1 MFPAYVR
8 TVAGARDVG
17 TILLTGATG
26 LIGGAVLHHALS
38 SGDGH
43 IWRCIVRAPD
53 AEAGRRRVAGRLAR
67 FTDAGT
73 AQALARRVEVVAG
86 DFTRADIDHDP
97 ALDDVTHV
105 LHLAA
110 DTSWRSDKRV
120 HRTNHD
126 GTLALARRAARMR
139 NLRRFLHVGTAMI
152 CGGDPAPVVAERD
165 YPHPAARH
173 IVGYTASK
181 ARAETSLRD
190 VLPDL
195 PLVVARPSIVVGHAT
210 LGARPSSSI
219 LWALR
224 AADRLRLLP
233 CDPDVAADIVPADW
247 TAAALHGLLFKPALA
262 HDLYHLS
269 AGEAGGSRWSALARA
284 FEAADPAGGP
294 RAMRRC
300 DFTRERDLVKAHFAA
315 CFGLDGAVKH
325 AMLRAFHAYAQFW
338 TLGVAFDNARLLAE
352 GFEPPPS
359 LPDYLAVCEA
369 TSGDV
374 VEQFAD
380 DLDMFSRPAIV
391 PRARVR
397 ARRPTPLLPAF
408 VHLRHAAT
416 A

>member
-1 MFPAYVR
+1 M
-8 TVAGARDVG
+8 AGARDLG

-26 LIGGAVLHHALS
+26 LIGGAVLHHALV

-43 IWRCIVRAPD
+43 TWRCLVRAPD
-53 AEAGRRRVAGRLAR
+53 AEAGRRRVAARLAR
-67 FTDAGT
+67 FTNAGS
-73 AQALARRVEVVAG
+73 AQALARRVEIVAG
-86 DFTRADIDHDP
+86 DVTRADFDDDP

-110 DTSWRSDKRV
+110 DTSWKADRRV

-139 NLRRFLHVGTAMI
+139 ELRRFLHVGTAMI
-152 CGGDPAPVVAERD
+152 CGGDSAPVVMERD
-165 YPHPAARH
+165 YPQAAARH
-173 IVGYTASK
+173 IVSYTASK

-190 VLPDL
+190 TLPDL
-195 PLVVARPSIVVGHAT
+195 PLVVARPSIVVGHTA

-233 CDPDVAADIVPADW
+233 CDPEVAADIVPADW
-247 TAAALHGLLFKPALA
+247 TAAALHGLLFKPALV

-284 FEAADPAGGP
+284 FEAADPAGSP
-294 RAMRRC
+294 RVMRSC
-300 DFTRERDLVKAHFAA
+300 DFTREHDLVKARFAA
-315 CFGLDGAVKH
+315 CFGLDGAVKL
-325 AMLRAFHAYAQFW
+325 AMLRAFHAYARFW

-352 GFEPPPS
+352 GFPAPPS

-380 DLDMFSRPAIV
+380 DLDMFARPAAV
-391 PRARVR
+391 HHARAR
-397 ARRPTPLLPAF
+397 ARRPAVLAPASI
-408 VHLRHAAT
+408 HLRHAAT